1 MTLREFGVSENY
13 LVNLHVRNGRCP
25 FHRDY
30 KPSAYWNSNNIYCF
44 TCSKTYSLS
53 EIRRR
58 LNVYLIWNDD
68 ISTSASAPSFE
79 ESYGF
84 KPFEV
89 LFSYDFNQELSSS
102 E

>member
-13 LVNLHVRNGRCP
+13 LVSLGVRNGRCP

-30 KPSAYWNSNNIYCF
+30 KPSAYLNANNIYCF

-53 EIRRR
+53 EIRQRFNIQIAWAENSS
-58 LNVYLIWNDD
+58 L
-68 ISTSASAPSFE
+68 SAPPTFE
-79 ESYGF
+79 ESYGY

-89 LFSYDFNQELSSS
+89 LFSYNFDLESPSSK
-102 E
+102 